1 MAVLVLGLP
10 AMAVVQLPL
19 LDGVSLEGQRI
30 PAYASSAVAISALGL
45 GALLLGTWR
54 FGIDGMGLG
63 WPGLGPTV
71 AWTSALLA
79 VAAALLIGSRWVARW
94 AGLSESPILEA
105 LLPRTRRE
113 KRLFAGL
120 SFCAGTGEEL
130 AYRAYAVSMLIAL
143 TGSPVLALL
152 VASAPFAVVHVYQGS
167 IGLVRTYLLGVALG
181 VSFLASASLWPAMI
195 AHTLIDLV
203 GGLVIAD
210 RFFDAGRSAPTVGT
224 GLGD

>member
-1 MAVLVLGLP
+1 MTVLVLGLP
-10 AMAVVQLPL
+10 VMAVAQLSL
-19 LDGVSLEGQRI
+19 LDGAALEGQRI
-30 PAYASSAVAISALGL
+30 PAYASSAVAIAVLGL
-45 GALLLGTWR
+45 VAFLLGTWR

-71 AWTSALLA
+71 AWTLALLA
-79 VAAALLIGSRWVARW
+79 ATAVLLAGSRWVVGW
-94 AGLSESPILEA
+94 TGVSESPILEA

-113 KRLFAGL
+113 KTAFAAL

-130 AYRAYAVSMLIAL
+130 AYRAYAISILVAW

-152 VASAPFAVVHVYQGS
+152 VASTPFAVVHVYQGR

-195 AHTLIDLV
+195 AHTLIDLI
-203 GGLVIAD
+203 GGLVIGD
-210 RFFDAGRSAPTVGT
+210 RFFRTDPGADRDGT
-224 GLGD
+224 EQRD